1 MFHRFFSKLPPKFFF
16 NYGLPFVF
24 MSGMA
29 VLGFLKPSPPPAPP
43 PVAPP
48 PATVQAEPP
57 SAPSPGDIV
66 VEDGVIYGKNLR
78 YTAFFGNYRA
88 RYYGLK
94 MRISDG
100 LIGFDGGASHHG
112 FHIPLDVQ
120 EGETLDQIWER
131 HSFRQPPP
139 FIGLYFHHN
148 ASMNS
153 FEEEGNEN
161 NWGSAKILNR
171 RKVRIAGMNGD
182 RTRFSK
188 PDGETGETLVIDQI
202 MLGRRWLDGE
212 WRDEQGQPVPDTFY
226 FFYLRTTEKRYQE
239 DVKVFENI
247 LKTWR
252 TFDK

>member
-1 MFHRFFSKLPPKFFF
+1 MSRTSFPVFLNTFARKFGPPLLVVVVA
-16 NYGLPFVF
+16 GL
-24 MSGMA
+24 
-29 VLGFLKPSPPPAPP
+29 LGTLKPPSQP
-43 PVAPP
+43 PVPYHP
-48 PATVQAEPP
+48 GPDSTSEVRTICTEPL
-57 SAPSPGDIV
+57 
-66 VEDGVIYGKNLR
+66 NLVR
-78 YTAFFGNYRA
+78 RPYDQTFKGNYRA

-94 MRISDG
+94 MRIPDG

-120 EGETLDQIWER
+120 KGETLDQIWER
-131 HSFRQPPP
+131 HSNRPPPP

-182 RTRFSK
+182 RTQFSE

-226 FFYLRTTEKRYQE
+226 FFYLRTTEKRYKE